1 MRLSSALR
9 FGTVAQR
16 NEMPMLRL
24 MTAAHPSASSPERD
38 LAAQGIGLVASTGQA
53 AKAAEALLRR
63 RYNWAEA
70 DKADTLVALGG
81 DGFMLQTLHTMLED
95 GEARPVFGMN
105 RGTFGFL
112 MNEWRLDNLYERI
125 QSAKHIR
132 VAPLT
137 MKATTVQ
144 GETWIHPAIN
154 EVSLLRETRQTAK
167 IEICVNGRVVMPEL
181 VADGVLVATPAGS
194 TAYNLSAHGPI
205 LPLAAKMLTLTSISP
220 FRPRRW
226 SGAIL
231 PDDVSVRFKVLE
243 AEKRPVAAVADQ
255 FEVREVCTVDV
266 SLDRERSLTLLFD
279 PEHALDERIAM
290 EQFAH

>member
-1 MRLSSALR
+1 
-9 FGTVAQR
+9 
-16 NEMPMLRL
+16 MPMLARVS
-24 MTAAHPSASSPERD
+24 AARPSSASPERD

-53 AKAAEALLRR
+53 AQAAEALLRR
-63 RYNWAEA
+63 RYIWADAEA
-70 DKADTLVALGG
+70 AQTLVALGG
-81 DGFMLQTLHTMLED
+81 DGFMLQTLHAMLEQ

-112 MNEWRLDNLYERI
+112 MNEWRLDRLYERI
-125 QSAKHIR
+125 QAAKHIR
-132 VAPLT
+132 VAPLA
-137 MKATTVQ
+137 MVATD
-144 GETWIHPAIN
+144 IHGKSWTRPAIN

-205 LPLAAKMLTLTSISP
+205 LPLAAKMLALTSISP

-231 PDDVSVRFKVLE
+231 PDDVAVHFRILE

>member
-1 MRLSSALR
+1 
-9 FGTVAQR
+9 
-16 NEMPMLRL
+16 MPMLARVS
-24 MTAAHPSASSPERD
+24 AARPSSASPERD

-53 AKAAEALLRR
+53 AQAAEALLRR
-63 RYNWAEA
+63 RYSWADAEA
-70 DKADTLVALGG
+70 AQTLVALGG
-81 DGFMLQTLHTMLED
+81 DGFMLQTLHAMLEQ

-112 MNEWRLDNLYERI
+112 MNEWRLDRLYERI
-125 QSAKHIR
+125 QAAKHIR
-132 VAPLT
+132 VAPLA
-137 MKATTVQ
+137 MVATD
-144 GETWIHPAIN
+144 IHGKSWTRPAIN

-205 LPLAAKMLTLTSISP
+205 LPLAAKMLALTSISP

-231 PDDVSVRFKVLE
+231 PDDVAVHFRILE